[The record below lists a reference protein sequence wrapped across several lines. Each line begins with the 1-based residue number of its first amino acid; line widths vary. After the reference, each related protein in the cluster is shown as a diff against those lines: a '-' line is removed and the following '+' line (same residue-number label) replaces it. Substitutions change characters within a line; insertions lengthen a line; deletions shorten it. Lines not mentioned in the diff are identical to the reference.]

1 MPRWFFWVVA
11 IAIGIAILLPYA
23 PVKYAIFALFGA
35 IFISFYSS
43 APERTLFLF
52 LLGMPI
58 VDLIPPGIIPIPG
71 INAETILILALAGAA
86 SASKARQ
93 PLPHPANPFILPV
106 TYYAV
111 ILGASAARSWMN
123 GVDDG
128 GELFAFVK
136 NQLFFVFLAPI
147 TFRLITSERQLRAA
161 MHLIALT
168 CFLVSIHALW
178 TVRDTVLRGYMLER
192 NRASGLVAGQPNLFG
207 GFLAMMILLFVS
219 LLLGKQVSKKERLGY
234 LVTIIALAG
243 ALLMTLSR
251 GSWLALLLALGVL
264 SLLRGARAIAFVL
277 VVALSAPW
285 WLPVKVVERVQ
296 HTFEGKHS
304 TDDQELE
311 DSAQVRVDQW
321 KALPE
326 IVKEAPLFGHGF
338 RTFVNLWARFSPDH
352 EPKAAH
358 STWVEFLA
366 EEGVLGMLAYLW
378 LLTLMGLIGFSAWRV
393 RNGGLASDLALGFM
407 CAILC
412 LMVLDS
418 SGTRFRNREVMA
430 YMWVVGGALARFVAT
445 QRSSSALWDAESET
459 QPAAPVTR

>member
-1 MPRWFFWVVA
+1 MPRWFFWMVA
-11 IAIGIAILLPYA
+11 LSVGIALVLPYA
-23 PVKYAIFALFGA
+23 PVKYAIFAVFGS
-35 IFISFYSS
+35 IFLSFYST

-58 VDLIPPGIIPIPG
+58 IDLIPPGLIPIPG
-71 INAETILILALAGAA
+71 INAETILIVALWAAA
-86 SASKARQ
+86 SIKKKKV
-93 PLPHPANPFILPV
+93 PDPHPVNPFVLPI

-111 ILGASAARSWMN
+111 ILSLAALRSWMN
-123 GVDDG
+123 GVDSG
-128 GELFAFVK
+128 GELFSFVK

-147 TFRLITSERQLRAA
+147 SFWLISKEEDLRTAL
-161 MHLIALT
+161 HLIALT
-168 CFLVSIHALW
+168 CLTVSIHALW
-178 TVRDTVLRGYMLER
+178 VTRDSVLRGFMLER
-192 NRASGLVAGQPNLFG
+192 NRAAGLVAGQPNLFG

-219 LLLGKQVSKKERLGY
+219 LLLGKSTSKNERIGY
-234 LVTIIALAG
+234 LITLVPLSG

-251 GSWLALLLALGVL
+251 GSWLALLAALGIL
-264 SLLRGARAIAFVL
+264 AMLRGARAIGFVL
-277 VVALSAPW
+277 VVALTAPL
-285 WLPVKVVERVQ
+285 WLPVSVVERVQ

-326 IVKEAPLFGHGF
+326 IMRESPIIGHGF
-338 RTFVNLWARFSPDH
+338 RTFAPLWATFAQDH

-366 EEGVLGMLAYLW
+366 EEGIVGILAYVW
-378 LLTLMGLIGFSAWRV
+378 LLATMGWVGFSGWRL
-393 RNGGLASDLALGFM
+393 RDGGIVNDLSLGYM
-407 CAILC
+407 CAVFC

-430 YMWVVGGALARFVAT
+430 YMWVLGGALARFVVSRQSGT
-445 QRSSSALWDAESET
+445 TIVQKALA
-459 QPAAPVTR
+459 QTRR